1 MVLKIWREWR
11 FPVEFALLLALA
23 FFLPLREAP
32 KNLLWLAYVVT
43 WLVNRVWAAGAARD
57 FGGPWDRWDSLFL
70 AWLSTGYLAALFAGI
85 RTPEANEWGAV
96 NDLVRYISLGWCVRR
111 ARYTRA
117 QALTV
122 LGMLVASAALATCEA
137 WWNWKVLGLRRK
149 LELVSVGHV
158 NHSAIY
164 LVICL
169 GAGFGALAAYW
180 RSYGRVMAAVLTL
193 ALLLVGVGSFIA
205 DSRAAAGVALML
217 LLLVGA
223 ALARGLSMGWRAWL
237 LTGALLVAALGF
249 GGVSAFT
256 RHFEMAPGNV
266 LTERDLI
273 WNRALVAVRAN
284 PLFGVGMDNFS
295 RITDA
300 RLKEWLDAE
309 STAYDAAAYV
319 RSPHA
324 HSLYINTLTE
334 RGAVGLA
341 VLLAVLTLWGHALWR
356 LRPRAAPAAAT
367 PSEAVDAAL
376 VLACWCAAL
385 SGWFVT
391 VAIGFVN
398 TTMHHEHAMLAVLT
412 LALWIGS
419 TAPPLA
425 WIGSAA
431 PPPRLPLARTQIP
444 PVLPPGPARPRNA
457 D

>member
-1 MVLKIWREWR
+1 MAAKIWREWR

-43 WLVNRVWAAGAARD
+43 WFVNRAFAAREVRD
-57 FGGPWDRWDSLFL
+57 WGGPWDRWDSLFL
-70 AWLSTGYLAALFAGI
+70 AWLGSGYLAALMAGI
-85 RTPEANEWGAV
+85 RTPEGNEWGAV
-96 NDLVRYISLGWCVRR
+96 NDLVRYISLAWCVRR

-117 QALTV
+117 QAVAV
-122 LGMLVASAALATCEA
+122 LGMLVASAALATCEG
-137 WWNWKVLGLRRK
+137 WWNWKVLSLRRK

-169 GAGFGALAAYW
+169 GAGFGALPAFW
-180 RSYGRVMAAVLTL
+180 RSYGRVTAAVLTL
-193 ALLLVGVGSFIA
+193 ALLLVGAGSFIA
-205 DSRAAAGVALML
+205 DSRAAAGVAVIL

-223 ALARGLSMGWRAWL
+223 ALARALPMGWRAWM
-237 LTGALLVAALGF
+237 LTGALLVTALGF
-249 GGVSAFT
+249 GGISAFT
-256 RHFEMAPGNV
+256 RHFHMAPGNV

-273 WNRALVAVRAN
+273 WNRAMVAVHAH

-300 RLKEWLDAE
+300 RLKEWLAAQGN
-309 STAYDAAAYV
+309 SYDAAAYI
-319 RSPHA
+319 RAPHA
-324 HSLYINTLTE
+324 HSLYVNTLTE
-334 RGAVGLA
+334 RGVAGLA
-341 VLLAVLTLWGHALWR
+341 VLLAVLAAWGHALWR

-367 PSEAVDAAL
+367 PADAVDAAL

-412 LALWIGS
+412 LALWM
-419 TAPPLA
+419 
-425 WIGSAA
+425 GSAGLV
-431 PPPRLPLARTQIP
+431 R
-444 PVLPPGPARPRNA
+444 PPGPAALSQGSLALPEGTAALPPVPARHQPA
-457 D
+457 G